1 MVWELEMPGC
11 KRVLYGFG
19 IITLF
24 ISGCSSPELPTPT
37 PEELEQVVQTA
48 QNNLVYVKGG
58 SFLLGDVGKPDGR
71 YYTVLKDD
79 NKPAIEVTLDSY
91 SIGRFETTWHEF
103 LVYLRDVG
111 RAERYVRFREEPNLS
126 IRDVRSDDD
135 PLSPNYRLKPAK
147 APNYNEAEGFCEWL
161 GDKTGLSVSLPTEAQ
176 WEYAARSRGQ
186 NVAYATDTGEKDN
199 DTYLQRPREYLDPGI
214 PPSGNML
221 SHSSLVTERRPVGTY
236 PPNELGLHDMS
247 GNVAEW
253 TRDWY
258 QSDFYQH
265 APKHNP
271 EGPSAP
277 PDPDAPRKVVRDW
290 AGNGDHTGGTDTVF
304 SRGGVPL
311 DSSGNGFRCVVNHP
325 DPVSRDF
332 K

>member
-1 MVWELEMPGC
+1 MIRELEMPGC

-19 IITLF
+19 IVALF
-24 ISGCSSPELPTPT
+24 VSGCSSSELPKPT
-37 PEELEQVVQTA
+37 PEELEQVVRTA
-48 QNNLVYVKGG
+48 QNNLVHVEGG
-58 SFLLGDVGKPDGR
+58 SFLLGDVGTPDGR

-91 SIGRFETTWHEF
+91 SIGRYETTWHEF
-103 LVYLRDVG
+103 LVYLRDVQ
-111 RAERYVRFREEPNLS
+111 RADQYVQLREEPSPS

-147 APNYNEAEGFCEWL
+147 APNYGEAKGYCQWL
-161 GDKTGLSVSLPTEAQ
+161 GEKLELPISLPTEAQ
-176 WEYAARSRGQ
+176 WEYAARSRGK
-186 NVAYATDTGEKDN
+186 NVAYATNTGEIEKDP
-199 DTYLQRPREYLDPGI
+199 YLRRPIEYIDPSI
-214 PPSGNML
+214 PPTGNAL
-221 SHSSLVTERRPVGTY
+221 SHSSNRTERRPVGSY
-236 PPNELGLHDMS
+236 PPNPLGLYDMT

-277 PDPDAPRKVVRDW
+277 PDPDDPRKVVRDW
-290 AGNGDHTGGTDTVF
+290 AGRGDHTGGTGTVF
-304 SRGGVPL
+304 NRGGVPL
-311 DSSGNGFRCVVNHP
+311 DSSANGFRCVVNHA

-332 K
+332 N